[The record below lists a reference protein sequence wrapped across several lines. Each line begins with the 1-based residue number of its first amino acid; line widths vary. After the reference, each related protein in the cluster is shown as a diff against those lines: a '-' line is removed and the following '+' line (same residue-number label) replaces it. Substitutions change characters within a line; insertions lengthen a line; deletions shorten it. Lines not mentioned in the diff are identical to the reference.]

1 MKTSLGAKILAQPT
15 PVWVIGSYD
24 QDGRPNAMTAAW
36 CGVCCSKPPCLTV
49 SIQPQRHSF
58 AGIMQRK
65 AFTVNIGSCDQAEIV
80 DYFGMASGKTEDK
93 FQKTG
98 MTPVKGE
105 MVDQSLC
112 LQPGNQGLSPDR
124 RLFGSGIQSW
134 QGLSAILSGAVSRSR
149 PCSMNVNGLDHEPVF
164 HLLHPRSPQGA
175 QTNLPEMRSQP
186 GRARGQ
192 KKPNRALFALRSGDS
207 AEEDPFMFVTT
218 CGGTQ
223 THCLRHSG
231 DLDDRGLGGDVDL
244 TDSQPG
250 EPRNRFLVD
259 TSILCV

>member
-58 AGIMQRK
+58 AGIMERK

-105 MVDQSLC
+105 MVDAPYIDEFPLIVECAVVAVHDLGAHTQFVGEIKDIKAEPKVLTTKELPDITQVNPFVFSPGTRAYHRIGDFLGQGFNLGKGFLQS
-112 LQPGNQGLSPDR
+112 
-124 RLFGSGIQSW
+124 
-134 QGLSAILSGAVSRSR
+134 
-149 PCSMNVNGLDHEPVF
+149 
-164 HLLHPRSPQGA
+164 
-175 QTNLPEMRSQP
+175 
-186 GRARGQ
+186 
-192 KKPNRALFALRSGDS
+192 
-207 AEEDPFMFVTT
+207 
-218 CGGTQ
+218 
-223 THCLRHSG
+223 
-231 DLDDRGLGGDVDL
+231 
-244 TDSQPG
+244 
-250 EPRNRFLVD
+250 
-259 TSILCV
+259 